1 MPQQTQRD
9 NSTFPHKVALRRAAL
24 EWLDSPPVVL
34 ECYGG
39 EGLIYDSCYVGVS
52 DGAVIEKDPE
62 KAAILAQQRSAW
74 AVYEADTVKALEA
87 GVGGH
92 LPANFIDFDPYGEP
106 HPAIAAFFA
115 SPRIFPDTLVFA
127 VNDGLRQK
135 LHLQNGWDTTSLHGM
150 VEKYGNDLYS
160 RYLGICRELIEE
172 KAAARGYKITRFNG
186 YYCGRFNDMT
196 HYAVLLKRGND
207 HV

>member
-92 LPANFIDFDPYGEP
+92 LPVSLLDVDPYGDS
-106 HPAIAAFFA
+106 HPATKAFFA
-115 SPRIFPDTLVFA
+115 STRPFPEKLVIV

-135 LHLQNGWDTTSLHGM
+135 LHLGNGWDTTSLHGM
-150 VEKYGNDLYS
+150 VEKYGNNIYPM
-160 RYLGICRELIEE
+160 YLQICREILEETVTPIGYRIE
-172 KAAARGYKITRFNG
+172 KWAG
-186 YYCGRFNDMT
+186 YYCGKFNDMT
-196 HYAVLLKRGND
+196 HFAALLRR
-207 HV
+207 